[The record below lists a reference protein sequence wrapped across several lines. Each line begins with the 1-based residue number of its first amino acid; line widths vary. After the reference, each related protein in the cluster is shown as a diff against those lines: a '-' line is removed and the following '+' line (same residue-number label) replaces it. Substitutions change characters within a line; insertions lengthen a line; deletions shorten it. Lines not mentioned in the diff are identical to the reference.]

1 MWLREVTLSDAAS
14 QNPGEIEAA
23 GASGVGIMQQA
34 AHVIFEGASEGVW
47 PPEEQREA
55 LSTEK

>member
-1 MWLREVTLSDAAS
+1 MWLREVSLSDAAS
-14 QNPGEIEAA
+14 QNPGEVQTG
-23 GASGVGIMQQA
+23 GASGVGIMQQP

-55 LSTEK
+55 LSMEK